1 MPIYEY
7 ACRHCGHTFER
18 LVMPPALSAD
28 GEACPACQSAEV
40 ERLPSRLSVSSEATR
55 HLNVQRARKLGT
67 KEARE
72 KEVADLEIIKHHT
85 D

>member
-7 ACRHCGHTFER
+7 ACRQCGHTFER
-18 LVMPPALSAD
+18 LVMPPAT
-28 GEACPACQSAEV
+28 SAEV
-40 ERLPSRLSVSSEATR
+40 APCPSCRSADLERVPSRLSVSSEASR
-55 HLNVQRARKLGT
+55 QLNVQRARKLGT

-72 KEVADLEIIKHHT
+72 KEVADLEVIAHHT